1 MSSKLPQFHQAWTAL
16 HSKNTSEFNKS
27 YGHVSPP
34 PSRPTTPTRNL
45 KKINSQFNLAKMS
58 LERGSPVPFNNA
70 YGFSRK
76 NRKSRKHRK
85 SRRSTRKAR
94 R

>member
-1 MSSKLPQFHQAWTAL
+1 MPNKKQFLQAWTAL
-16 HSKNTSEFNKS
+16 HSKNTSDFNKS

-34 PSRPTTPTRNL
+34 PSRPSSPVNNGKRM
-45 KKINSQFNLAKMS
+45 NSQFNLAKQA

-76 NRKSRKHRK
+76 SRKRRK
-85 SRRSTRKAR
+85 NLRSTRKNHR
-94 R
+94 W